1 MQSVIAYLISAWC
14 YAVALVVVMWIVPH
28 VIRRLGLGFQVGFY
42 LFALSLV
49 IRGNEAWGVADG
61 AAIAD
66 YWLFRNALA
75 PAGATC
81 MILGEYVRYA
91 TKRRK
96 ERLRRVKLL
105 ADISGICACTVQP
118 LALSS
123 RARGAER
130 EERAIADQSGAA
142 G

>member
-1 MQSVIAYLISAWC
+1 VQSVIAYLISAWC

-28 VIRRLGLGFQVGFY
+28 VIRKFGIGIRVGVY

-49 IRGNEAWGVADG
+49 IRGYEAAGVADG

-81 MILGEYVRYA
+81 MILGEYLRYA
-91 TKRRK
+91 TRRRK

-105 ADISGICACTVQP
+105 ADSSGICACPVQP
-118 LALSS
+118 LASGS
-123 RARGAER
+123 RARGAAGEAG
-130 EERAIADQSGAA
+130 AITDQSGAT

>member
-28 VIRRLGLGFQVGFY
+28 VRRRFGIGIQVGVFV
-42 LFALSLV
+42 LAFSLV
-49 IRGNEAWGVADG
+49 VRGNEAWGVADG

-81 MILGEYVRYA
+81 MVLGEYVRYA

-105 ADISGICACTVQP
+105 ADGIGVCACPVQP
-118 LALSS
+118 LASGS
-123 RARGAER
+123 RARGEAR
-130 EERAIADQSGAA
+130 EAGAIADQSGVTS
-142 G
+142 

>member
-1 MQSVIAYLISAWC
+1 MQSVIAYLLAAWC
-14 YAVALVVVMWIVPH
+14 YAVAIVVVMWIVPH
-28 VIRRLGLGFQVGFY
+28 VIRRFGIGFQVGVF
-42 LFALSLV
+42 LFAFSLV
-49 IRGNEAWGVADG
+49 VRGNEAWGVADG

-81 MILGEYVRYA
+81 MILGEYFRYA

-105 ADISGICACTVQP
+105 ADSSGICVCPAQP
-118 LALSS
+118 LASGS
-123 RARGAER
+123 RARGA
-130 EERAIADQSGAA
+130 AGKAGVVTDQSGAT

>member
-28 VIRRLGLGFQVGFY
+28 VIRRLGLGFQVGVY

-105 ADISGICACTVQP
+105 ADGIGVCACPVQP
-118 LALSS
+118 LASGS
-123 RARGAER
+123 RARRADGEAGA
-130 EERAIADQSGAA
+130 ITDQSGAA

>member
-1 MQSVIAYLISAWC
+1 MQSVIAYLLAAWC
-14 YAVALVVVMWIVPH
+14 YAVAIVVVMWIVPH
-28 VIRRLGLGFQVGFY
+28 VIRRFGLGFQVGVY

-105 ADISGICACTVQP
+105 ADGIGVCACPVQSV
-118 LALSS
+118 ALSS
-123 RARGAER
+123 RARRAEG
-130 EERAIADQSGAA
+130 EAGAIADQSGAA

>member
-28 VIRRLGLGFQVGFY
+28 VIRRLGLGFQVGVY

-105 ADISGICACTVQP
+105 ADSSGICVCPAQP
-118 LALSS
+118 LAFSS

-130 EERAIADQSGAA
+130 EERAIADQSGAT

>member
-1 MQSVIAYLISAWC
+1 VQSVIAYLISAWC
-14 YAVALVVVMWIVPH
+14 YAVALVVAMWIVPH
-28 VIRRLGLGFQVGFY
+28 VIRRFGLGFQVGVY

-81 MILGEYVRYA
+81 MILGEYLRYA

-105 ADISGICACTVQP
+105 ADGIGICACPVQP
-118 LALSS
+118 LASGS
-123 RARGAER
+123 RARGEAR
-130 EERAIADQSGAA
+130 EERAITDQSGAT

>member
-28 VIRRLGLGFQVGFY
+28 VRRRFGIGIQVGVFV
-42 LFALSLV
+42 LAFSLV
-49 IRGNEAWGVADG
+49 VRGNEAWGVADG

-105 ADISGICACTVQP
+105 ADGIGVCACPVQSV
-118 LALSS
+118 ALSG
-123 RARGAER
+123 RARRAEG
-130 EERAIADQSGAA
+130 EARAIADQGGIVS
-142 G
+142 